1 MPHFRVWYGNFSII
15 DPTVTENFWLIF
27 PTGQECFH
35 LLPPFYSG
43 AQSHTSKP
51 PEEMIRA
58 SSLQQGRQ
66 ASNLVDLCGGR
77 PNFLMD
83 SCNQIT
89 TFPGTLVKD
98 VLMLQH
104 PRGGLTQLPFWFI
117 TKGVRRCLPHAVF
130 FNLNFKSLPKKKT
143 TRTPSEKLIIYET
156 KTSFMGNLSPL
167 PPMSPPS
174 RK

>member
-1 MPHFRVWYGNFSII
+1 MII
-15 DPTVTENFWLIF
+15 VKM
-27 PTGQECFH
+27 
-35 LLPPFYSG
+35 PPFSG
-43 AQSHTSKP
+43 LIWQLSYYRSLGSPNPHTSKP

-66 ASNLVDLCGGR
+66 ASNLVDLWGGR
-77 PNFLMD
+77 FSKFSHGLMQPDHHGTSWNIGQGCPNASSKRWFD
-83 SCNQIT
+83 SATI
-89 TFPGTLVKD
+89 LVY
-98 VLMLQH
+98 H
-104 PRGGLTQLPFWFI
+104 
-117 TKGVRRCLPHAVF
+117 KGSEKMPAPHAVF

-143 TRTPSEKLIIYET
+143 TPSEKLIIYET